1 MSNETF
7 EVIENFAHAGGW
19 NDADFVS
26 KLDARELI
34 DELLECGWEVPN
46 ADDRDYLT
54 GLAED
59 VINEAAVSAAIEIM
73 DQDQAEAMVML
84 KTNAAAAR
92 VYGEMGISISDE
104 PDGPFRSLNRD
115 QIRDLGRWINETIV
129 KL

>member
-26 KLDARELI
+26 KWEARELS

-46 ADDRDYLT
+46 ADDRDYLI

-73 DQDQAEAMVML
+73 DQD
-84 KTNAAAAR
+84 
-92 VYGEMGISISDE
+92 
-104 PDGPFRSLNRD
+104 
-115 QIRDLGRWINETIV
+115 
-129 KL
+129 